1 MFINFSLLSLYI
13 ITVITMIAIPG
24 PVAILVTGAGL
35 GGGPKRA
42 LVTILGTN
50 LASLLLIGASMLMV
64 TGLLV
69 VDERVFDAI
78 KLMGALYIAYLGY
91 DMLRDTSNGP
101 ALETLLH
108 NSLNRNRFK
117 VKIMQQIKSV
127 TANLCAPYMAHGAVS
142 FTRQSGG
149 FLKGFGMCISNP
161 KDIIFFASF
170 FPQFLTITPN
180 THISIGL
187 LTVVWIILDF
197 SVLMSVYLLANRL
210 LRPHLHH
217 IVLRVSGAL
226 LLLIGLASAVMASS
240 SDLYLS

>member
-1 MFINFSLLSLYI
+1 MMTFNFSLLALYI
-13 ITVITMIAIPG
+13 IAVITMIAIPG

-50 LASLLLIGASMLMV
+50 LASLVLIGASMLMV

-69 VDERVFDAI
+69 ISENVFDAI
-78 KLMGALYIAYLGY
+78 KLLGALYIAYLGY
-91 DMLRDTSNGP
+91 EMIRDTRKGP
-101 ALETLLH
+101 ALETIGF
-108 NSLNRNRFK
+108 S
-117 VKIMQQIKSV
+117 S
-127 TANLCAPYMAHGAVS
+127 
-142 FTRQSGG
+142 QSGG

-170 FPQFLTITPN
+170 FPQFLSITSN
-180 THISIGL
+180 THISISV

-210 LRPHLHH
+210 LKPSLHH

-226 LLLIGLASAVMASS
+226 LLLIGLASAA
-240 SDLYLS
+240 LSVYSRVNV

>member
-1 MFINFSLLSLYI
+1 MVINFSLLSLYV

-69 VDERVFDAI
+69 VDERVFAAI
-78 KLMGALYIAYLGY
+78 KLLGALYIAYLGY
-91 DMLRDTSNGP
+91 EMVRDTSKGP
-101 ALETLLH
+101 DFTT
-108 NSLNRNRFK
+108 
-117 VKIMQQIKSV
+117 MSV
-127 TANLCAPYMAHGAVS
+127 
-142 FTRQSGG
+142 TRQSGG

-180 THISIGL
+180 THVSISV

-197 SVLMSVYLLANRL
+197 SLLMGVYLLANRL
-210 LRPHLHH
+210 LRPGLHH
-217 IVLRVSGAL
+217 HVLRASGVL
-226 LLLIGLASAVMASS
+226 LLVIGLASAAVSAFSS
-240 SDLYLS
+240 VSA

>member
-1 MFINFSLLSLYI
+1 MLINFSLLSLYI
-13 ITVITMIAIPG
+13 VTVITMIAIPG

-50 LASLLLIGASMLMV
+50 LASLVLIGASMLMV

-78 KLMGALYIAYLGY
+78 KLLGALYIAYLGY
-91 DMLRDTSNGP
+91 DMLRDTSKGP
-101 ALETLLH
+101 ELETL
-108 NSLNRNRFK
+108 RFT
-117 VKIMQQIKSV
+117 S
-127 TANLCAPYMAHGAVS
+127 
-142 FTRQSGG
+142 QSGG
-149 FLKGFGMCISNP
+149 FIKGFGMCISNP

-180 THISIGL
+180 THVSIGL

-210 LRPHLHH
+210 LRPHMHH
-217 IVLRVSGAL
+217 IVLRFSGAL
-226 LLLIGLASAVMASS
+226 LLLIGLASAVMAS
-240 SDLYLS
+240 LANFAII

>member
-1 MFINFSLLSLYI
+1 MLINFSLLSLYVI
-13 ITVITMIAIPG
+13 AVITMIAIPG

-69 VDERVFDAI
+69 INERVFDAI
-78 KLMGALYIAYLGY
+78 KLLGALYIAYLGY
-91 DMLRDTSNGP
+91 EMLRDTSKGP
-101 ALETLLH
+101 ALETM
-108 NSLNRNRFK
+108 RF
-117 VKIMQQIKSV
+117 
-127 TANLCAPYMAHGAVS
+127 N
-142 FTRQSGG
+142 RQSGG

-180 THISIGL
+180 TSLSISV
-187 LTVVWIILDF
+187 LTGVWIILDF

-210 LRPHLHH
+210 LKPSLHH
-217 IVLRVSGAL
+217 IVLRASGAL
-226 LLLIGLASAVMASS
+226 LMLIGLVSAG
-240 SDLYLS
+240 LSVFSQLR